1 MPGRPTVNLS
11 PVPCLFSPMMVL
23 VLRKN
28 RSDTGAGSPVTLE
41 RFQKGRAD
49 AEYALLFRDE
59 FPAVVRTVF
68 LILHDRQGAEDVAQE
83 AFTQLLVHWRKI
95 SRYEL
100 PEAWVRRVAIRLA
113 VRGLRRERLRS
124 ALHRE
129 VEPPSVTSPVDVDLV
144 RAVGSLPPQQRAA
157 IALFYFEDQ
166 PVSEIARILDCSEST
181 AKVHLFKARQRLAGL
196 LGEDAID
203 VS

>member
-1 MPGRPTVNLS
+1 
-11 PVPCLFSPMMVL
+11 MMVL

-28 RSDTGAGSPVTLE
+28 RSDTGAGAPVALE
-41 RFQKGRAD
+41 RLQKGRAD

-113 VRGLRRERLRS
+113 VRGLRREGLRS

-144 RAVGSLPPQQRAA
+144 RAVRSLPPQQRAA

-196 LGEDAID
+196 LGEDTVD